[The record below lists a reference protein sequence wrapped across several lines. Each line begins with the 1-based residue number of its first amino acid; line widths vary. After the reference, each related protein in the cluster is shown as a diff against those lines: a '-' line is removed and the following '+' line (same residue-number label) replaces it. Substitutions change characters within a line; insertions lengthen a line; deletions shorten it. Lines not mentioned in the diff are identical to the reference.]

1 MGHKFI
7 LHLIKSLR
15 RTDGV
20 IAVYRRNTTTYRI
33 IIENKIDLSYTVG
46 TGGGKTMDIEI
57 KLEESRKTPKVIILT
72 DKITDE
78 VSELVQRL
86 KTSNREIVSG
96 IKDGCV
102 EIINVASL
110 IRIYS
115 ADKKVMIRTDSGE
128 FLSRQR
134 LYEFEEILDS
144 SNFVRISNSEIVNL
158 KKIKNLDLSLSGT
171 ICVKFLNGETTFAS
185 RRYVARLKNILGI

>member
-1 MGHKFI
+1 M
-7 LHLIKSLR
+7 
-15 RTDGV
+15 
-20 IAVYRRNTTTYRI
+20 
-33 IIENKIDLSYTVG
+33 E
-46 TGGGKTMDIEI
+46 IEI
-57 KLEESRKTPKVIILT
+57 KLDESRKTPKVIILT

-102 EIINVASL
+102 EIINVSSL
-110 IRIYS
+110 VRIYAS
-115 ADKKVMIRTDSGE
+115 DKKVMIRTDNGE
-128 FLSRQR
+128 FLSKQR
-134 LYEFEEILDS
+134 LYEFEEILD
-144 SNFVRISNSEIVNL
+144 NTIFVRISNSEIVNL
-158 KKIKNLDLSLSGT
+158 KKIKSLDLSLSGT